1 MFQCELLKRNLC
13 ATLNLGQ
20 ILHNRLEEHGAGGS
34 MENVLGQEAG
44 SISKINFIIGL
55 RKEYKIR
62 DRVTEEI
69 VEHFYNAFDG
79 NDDGDG
85 DDDDDT
91 HKSTTK
97 KNMRSCEMLSVY
109 LSITFQKV
117 IMANPRKIIL
127 YLCDCCSQDADV
139 VHIDTFHCILNIG
152 SSSGSRMTDL
162 MRWIAIC
169 TNGRNNTTVLE
180 LNKSIVVDVLDFS
193 PSLAIDFRDDV
204 RKQLCST
211 SRLKLIS
218 DDEVRLEMLD
228 PQWYKLMQ

>member
-1 MFQCELLKRNLC
+1 
-13 ATLNLGQ
+13 
-20 ILHNRLEEHGAGGS
+20 
-34 MENVLGQEAG
+34 MENVLAQEAG

-62 DRVTEEI
+62 DRTTEEI

-79 NDDGDG
+79 NDD
-85 DDDDDT
+85 DDDDT
-91 HKSTTK
+91 HKSTTN

-127 YLCDCCSQDADV
+127 YLCDCFSQDADV

-152 SSSGSRMTDL
+152 SSSGSRMADL

-169 TNGRNNTTVLE
+169 TNGRNNTAVLE

-193 PSLAIDFRDDV
+193 PSLAIDFRNDV

-218 DDEVRLEMLD
+218 DDEVRLKMLN
-228 PQWYKLMQ
+228 PQRYKLIQ